1 MNENDFTFSKISNVR
16 KNIQVQLQRQINKII
31 QRQILFS
38 LKINQEADI
47 FGREENL
54 LNNFTVELIR
64 LQSKLPLKCLLEN

>member
-1 MNENDFTFSKISNVR
+1 MRMTLLLVR
-16 KNIQVQLQRQINKII
+16 LVMCAKNIQVQLQRQINKII